1 MGRNWGRQANEIS
14 KSRSTKWAAHKGF
27 PFLLTDSNIL
37 MYRRNQRRETKN
49 QDRHRYILMILID
62 LSRKVNQIKVL
73 QFEPDVIS
81 ANPLCNKLLI

>member
-14 KSRSTKWAAHKGF
+14 KSRSAKWAAHKGF

-37 MYRRNQRRETKN
+37 RYRRNQRRETKK
-49 QDRHRYILMILID
+49 QDKHRYILMILID